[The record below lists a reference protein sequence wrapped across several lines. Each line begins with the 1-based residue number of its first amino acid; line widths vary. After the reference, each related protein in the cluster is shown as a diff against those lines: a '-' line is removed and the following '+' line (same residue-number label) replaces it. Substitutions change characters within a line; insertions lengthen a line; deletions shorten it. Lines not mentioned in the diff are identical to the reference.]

1 MNLEPEATGLAL
13 LCDEQGRLVRVIRDE
28 LGVAG
33 RLAPGQPFTL
43 IVDRASLSKAL
54 SFLVALR
61 ANEAAYDWE
70 MNLWVPNELVTLHF
84 AGGLV
89 GGQLLIV
96 ASKTRDG
103 ARQLYEDLLLVS
115 NEQTNAL
122 RAALQEQAE
131 SARAQAEREGA
142 LYDEISR
149 LNNELV
155 AMQRELARK
164 NAELEKLNQLKN
176 QFLGMAA
183 HDLRNPLNIILS
195 YSEFLLDEAA
205 GRLSQEHLQF
215 LDAIRSS
222 SDFMVGL
229 VNNLLDVAQIESG
242 QLQLDAQP
250 TDLIALIERNV
261 ALNRVLAEKK
271 HIQLMLEVLPRRVVL
286 PLDAAKIE
294 QVLNNLISNAVK
306 YSYPNS
312 AVRVSVLAAP
322 GCVTLAVQD
331 QGQGIPQSEMDK
343 LFKPFS
349 RTSVKSTAGEKSTG
363 LGLVIARKIVEG
375 HQGRLWA
382 ESQVG
387 VGSTFYVSLPVAEQ
401 GEGGA

>member
-1 MNLEPEATGLAL
+1 
-13 LCDEQGRLVRVIRDE
+13 

-322 GCVTLAVQD
+322 GCVTFAVQD